1 VRIARL
7 DLVRYGRF
15 SNYAID
21 FGRAPSDGSDFHIVY
36 GLNEAG
42 KSTAAAAIL
51 DLLFG
56 IEKQSAYGAPEV
68 RTNWHAYSAMRIG
81 ARLELASGAH
91 EVARIKRDKHS
102 LVDADNRP
110 LDETLIKAELAGVDR
125 AAFRMMFSLDD
136 ESLEKGGEAILESR
150 GDLGQLL
157 FSASAGLAEMSGRL
171 DGLRE
176 TADRFFRPR
185 AKSTELA
192 EKKRALEALK
202 EERDKADTLAST
214 YAGLMRQRDDSQAA
228 HESAAKILSQGRARA
243 EDIQRLLHAMPH
255 LATLREAESGL
266 EPLAGL
272 QPTPAGWDK
281 DVARLQAEVI
291 RLTAKREAAETAI
304 RALEDELGAI
314 PDDPACL
321 RVASRVDAWRALR
334 SRYDA
339 ASDIPARQGEHAAKR
354 DAVAD
359 ILRRLGREGETE
371 PRRLLLSVTTVGAL
385 TDLIAARSG
394 VESTLESARDSL
406 DAAKVAL
413 LQALDETPSESAA
426 ASGAM
431 EVLRARLHAAR
442 RDDSA
447 SSLRT
452 IRGDM
457 DKHARKLSEALAALA
472 PWRGDGD
479 GLASVPVPSEAEIA
493 ELRRRLSQAEA
504 SRQQKLNDL
513 ALKSGE
519 AERLKAEA
527 AVAART
533 SDLVS
538 DDVAGELRSARE
550 SAWSAHRGTLSAV
563 TAAIFETAMRRDD
576 AAGAARLANARE
588 LAAARERAMK
598 LAGLEAECARA
609 RVDFAAADRMVQA
622 LDCEIAALLP
632 APVPEGRDALSFL
645 NAWRARR
652 DDALKIVEAL
662 RDMKEAARRADQEDS
677 KARRSLSEAL
687 GAAGVAHP
695 ADIPLSAL
703 IETAE
708 LAVEGDA
715 RLEALRKRVKE
726 LRAAAALAEARHR
739 KAIEDDT
746 RWRAAWREACAGS
759 WLGEDTALGSAR
771 EAVKALD
778 ELRALLNDCADLAD
792 RIDKMERDKKLF
804 AAEVGDVARALG
816 LAEDEDAL
824 RRSDA
829 VERRIALAREN
840 ERRSAAR
847 KDELE
852 AARRELAGIARAE
865 TEAAKLAS
873 AMTTFFGVG
882 SLAEVGERL
891 RAREARDR
899 LQQRAGE
906 ARDAIVLAGV
916 ANAFEAAR
924 ASLEG
929 ADRTALEEELSA
941 LKTRAAADDQAH
953 AEAFAAYAEARR
965 RLEAV
970 GGDDAVA
977 RIEEKRRTIL
987 EEIKDGARRYL
998 TLRAG
1003 LTAAD
1008 EALRMY
1014 RERHRG
1020 AMMERASKAFSEIS
1034 RGAYR
1039 GLTAQPNGQS
1049 ETLIALGADG
1059 GSKAA
1064 EQLSKGAR
1072 FQLYLAL
1079 RVAGYHELARART
1092 PAPFIADDIMETFD
1106 HFRAEEALRLFADM
1120 GRVGQ
1125 VIYLTHHLHLAE
1137 IAKRICP
1144 EARVHELTV

>member
-1 VRIARL
+1 
-7 DLVRYGRF
+7 
-15 SNYAID
+15 
-21 FGRAPSDGSDFHIVY
+21 
-36 GLNEAG
+36 
-42 KSTAAAAIL
+42 
-51 DLLFG
+51 
-56 IEKQSAYGAPEV
+56 
-68 RTNWHAYSAMRIG
+68 
-81 ARLELASGAH
+81 
-91 EVARIKRDKHS
+91 
-102 LVDADNRP
+102 
-110 LDETLIKAELAGVDR
+110 
-125 AAFRMMFSLDD
+125 
-136 ESLEKGGEAILESR
+136 
-150 GDLGQLL
+150 
-157 FSASAGLAEMSGRL
+157 
-171 DGLRE
+171 
-176 TADRFFRPR
+176 
-185 AKSTELA
+185 
-192 EKKRALEALK
+192 
-202 EERDKADTLAST
+202 
-214 YAGLMRQRDDSQAA
+214 
-228 HESAAKILSQGRARA
+228 
-243 EDIQRLLHAMPH
+243 
-255 LATLREAESGL
+255 
-266 EPLAGL
+266 
-272 QPTPAGWDK
+272 
-281 DVARLQAEVI
+281 
-291 RLTAKREAAETAI
+291 
-304 RALEDELGAI
+304 
-314 PDDPACL
+314 
-321 RVASRVDAWRALR
+321 
-334 SRYDA
+334 
-339 ASDIPARQGEHAAKR
+339 
-354 DAVAD
+354 
-359 ILRRLGREGETE
+359 
-371 PRRLLLSVTTVGAL
+371 
-385 TDLIAARSG
+385 
-394 VESTLESARDSL
+394 
-406 DAAKVAL
+406 
-413 LQALDETPSESAA
+413 
-426 ASGAM
+426 
-431 EVLRARLHAAR
+431 
-442 RDDSA
+442 
-447 SSLRT
+447 
-452 IRGDM
+452 
-457 DKHARKLSEALAALA
+457 
-472 PWRGDGD
+472 
-479 GLASVPVPSEAEIA
+479 
-493 ELRRRLSQAEA
+493 
-504 SRQQKLNDL
+504 
-513 ALKSGE
+513 
-519 AERLKAEA
+519 
-527 AVAART
+527 
-533 SDLVS
+533 
-538 DDVAGELRSARE
+538 
-550 SAWSAHRGTLSAV
+550 
-563 TAAIFETAMRRDD
+563 
-576 AAGAARLANARE
+576 
-588 LAAARERAMK
+588 
-598 LAGLEAECARA
+598 
-609 RVDFAAADRMVQA
+609 MVQA
-622 LDCEIAALLP
+622 LDGEIAALLP

-677 KARRSLSEAL
+677 KARRSLGEAL
-687 GAAGVAHP
+687 GAAGVAHQ
-695 ADIPLSAL
+695 ADAPLSAL

-708 LAVEGDA
+708 LAVDEDA

-726 LRAAAALAEARHR
+726 LRAAAALAEARHKR
-739 KAIEDDT
+739 AIEDDT

-804 AAEVGDVARALG
+804 AAEVDDVARALG

-829 VERRIALAREN
+829 VERRVALAREN
-840 ERRSAAR
+840 ERRRAAR
-847 KDELE
+847 RDELE
-852 AARRELAGIARAE
+852 AARKELAGIACAE
-865 TEAAKLAS
+865 TEAATLAS

-891 RAREARDR
+891 RACEARDR
-899 LQQRAGE
+899 LQQRARE

-1003 LTAAD
+1003 LAAAD
-1008 EALRMY
+1008 EALRLY

-1020 AMMERASKAFSEIS
+1020 AMMERASKAFFEIS

-1079 RVAGYHELARART
+1079 RVAGYHELAKART

-1144 EARVHELTV
+1144 EARVHELAA

>member
-1 VRIARL
+1 
-7 DLVRYGRF
+7 
-15 SNYAID
+15 
-21 FGRAPSDGSDFHIVY
+21 
-36 GLNEAG
+36 
-42 KSTAAAAIL
+42 
-51 DLLFG
+51 
-56 IEKQSAYGAPEV
+56 
-68 RTNWHAYSAMRIG
+68 M
-81 ARLELASGAH
+81 
-91 EVARIKRDKHS
+91 
-102 LVDADNRP
+102 
-110 LDETLIKAELAGVDR
+110 
-125 AAFRMMFSLDD
+125 
-136 ESLEKGGEAILESR
+136 
-150 GDLGQLL
+150 
-157 FSASAGLAEMSGRL
+157 
-171 DGLRE
+171 
-176 TADRFFRPR
+176 
-185 AKSTELA
+185 
-192 EKKRALEALK
+192 
-202 EERDKADTLAST
+202 
-214 YAGLMRQRDDSQAA
+214 
-228 HESAAKILSQGRARA
+228 
-243 EDIQRLLHAMPH
+243 
-255 LATLREAESGL
+255 
-266 EPLAGL
+266 
-272 QPTPAGWDK
+272 
-281 DVARLQAEVI
+281 I
-291 RLTAKREAAETAI
+291 RLTAKRESAETAI

-314 PDDPACL
+314 PDDPACMQL
-321 RVASRVDAWRALR
+321 APRVDAWRTLR

-359 ILRRLGREGETE
+359 ILRRLGREGEAE
-371 PRRLLLSVTTVGAL
+371 PQRLLLSVTTVGAL

-394 VESTLESARDSL
+394 VDSALESARDAL

-413 LQALDETPSESAA
+413 HQALDETPEPESAA
-426 ASGAM
+426 ANGAI
-431 EVLRARLHAAR
+431 EVLKGRLQATR

-447 SSLRT
+447 SRLRT
-452 IRGDM
+452 IRADM

-479 GLASVPVPSEAEIA
+479 GLASVPVPGEAEIA

-504 SRQQKLNDL
+504 SRQQKLDDL
-513 ALKSGE
+513 TLKSRD

-538 DDVAGELRSARE
+538 DDVALELRSARE
-550 SAWSAHRGTLSAV
+550 SAWSAHREALSAA
-563 TAAIFETAMRRDD
+563 TAAAFETAMRRDD

-609 RVDFAAADRMVQA
+609 GVDFAAADQMVQA

-645 NAWRARR
+645 SAWRARR

-677 KARRSLSEAL
+677 KARRSLGQAL
-687 GAAGVAHP
+687 GAAGVAHQ
-695 ADIPLSAL
+695 ADAPLSAL

-715 RLEALRKRVKE
+715 RLEALRKRVKD
-726 LRAAAALAEARHR
+726 LRVAAALAEARHK
-739 KAIEDDT
+739 KAIEVDT

-804 AAEVGDVARALG
+804 AAEVDDVARALG

-829 VERRIALAREN
+829 VERRVALAREN
-840 ERRSAAR
+840 ERRRATR

-852 AARRELAGIARAE
+852 AARKELAGIARAE
-865 TEAAKLAS
+865 TEAAKIAS

-891 RAREARDR
+891 RACEARDR

-941 LKTRAAADDQAH
+941 LKARAAADDRAH

-1008 EALRMY
+1008 EALRLY

-1079 RVAGYHELARART
+1079 RVAGYHELAKART

-1137 IAKRICP
+1137 IARRVCP
-1144 EARVHELTV
+1144 EARVHELTA